1 MRTGRLRAYAASVG
15 HYEVL
20 GVTPDAS
27 MAEIKKAYL
36 QAARNAHPDFHTE
49 SEVARLSAEDRM
61 REINAA
67 WSVLGDVDERS
78 RYDRQRLRAERGQRP
93 SGGFQASTTAG
104 QTFRPFDDSDDDEDP
119 FDERDDRPITDSSL
133 PRWFQLMPAALIVG
147 GFVSF
152 AIGAL
157 VGILAVVSLGL
168 IAMVFGG
175 LSFMIAPIIAV
186 GMAAKQERR
195 S

>member
-1 MRTGRLRAYAASVG
+1 MVGAGRCRRTFALRPAA
-15 HYEVL
+15 
-20 GVTPDAS
+20 
-27 MAEIKKAYL
+27 
-36 QAARNAHPDFHTE
+36 
-49 SEVARLSAEDRM
+49 
-61 REINAA
+61 
-67 WSVLGDVDERS
+67 
-78 RYDRQRLRAERGQRP
+78 P
-93 SGGFQASTTAG
+93 SGGAWATPEWWVPGVDDCG

-147 GFVSF
+147 GFVSL

-157 VGILAVVSLGL
+157 VGILEVVTLGL

-186 GMAAKQERR
+186 GMAARHERR

>member
-1 MRTGRLRAYAASVG
+1 MG

-36 QAARNAHPDFHTE
+36 QAARDAHPDFHTE

-78 RYDRQRLRAERGQRP
+78 RYDRHRLRAEHGQRP
-93 SGGFQASTTAG
+93 SGGFQASTAAG
-104 QTFRPFDDSDDDEDP
+104 QTFRPFDDSDDEDL
-119 FDERDDRPITDSSL
+119 FDERDDRPITNSSL
-133 PRWFQLMPAALIVG
+133 PRWFQLTPAALIVG
-147 GFVSF
+147 GFVSL

-157 VGILAVVSLGL
+157 VGILEVVTLGF

>member
-1 MRTGRLRAYAASVG
+1 MRTGRFRPYAAPVG

-27 MAEIKKAYL
+27 MTEIKKAYL
-36 QAARNAHPDFHTE
+36 QAARDAHPDFHTE

-78 RYDRQRLRAERGQRP
+78 RYDRQRLRTERGQRP

-104 QTFRPFDDSDDDEDP
+104 QTFRPFDDSEHDEDP
-119 FDERDDRPITDSSL
+119 FDELSVIGRSSRSSNGSSSSSL
-133 PRWFQLMPAALIVG
+133 SSKGRKVCP
-147 GFVSF
+147 
-152 AIGAL
+152 
-157 VGILAVVSLGL
+157 AVVDAWNPPLGRCPRS
-168 IAMVFGG
+168 A
-175 LSFMIAPIIAV
+175 
-186 GMAAKQERR
+186 RR
-195 S
+195 RCWS

>member
-1 MRTGRLRAYAASVG
+1 
-15 HYEVL
+15 
-20 GVTPDAS
+20 

-119 FDERDDRPITDSSL
+119 FDE
-133 PRWFQLMPAALIVG
+133 
-147 GFVSF
+147 
-152 AIGAL
+152 
-157 VGILAVVSLGL
+157 
-168 IAMVFGG
+168 
-175 LSFMIAPIIAV
+175 
-186 GMAAKQERR
+186 
-195 S
+195 